1 MKKDLEATTSDLVS
15 VCDDLDFALEDADA
29 EKLDTKGGWAFIR
42 DQLREVERQLR
53 SAIPGFEAGPSQ
65 GETSELELRA
75 HLAVMEAR
83 DRWGAIEP
91 HLAPVW
97 ERLKEAGD
105 KATDALIDAIAPV
118 DDAELQK
125 AIDSVVA
132 EQSERREK
140 AKEEAG
146 EAVDKLR
153 EAAEMAVREVKEA
166 FRLLRGRL
174 PRIKTTSSA
183 EDAAT

>member
-15 VCDDLDFALEDADA
+15 VCEDLDFALEDTDA
-29 EKLDTKGGWAFIR
+29 EKLDTQGGWAFIR

-53 SAIPGFEAGPSQ
+53 SAIPGFEAVPSQ
-65 GETSELELRA
+65 GETSELELKA

-105 KATDALIDAIAPV
+105 RATDALIDAIAPV
-118 DDAELQK
+118 DDAELKQ
-125 AIDSVVA
+125 AIESVVA

-140 AKEEAG
+140 ARHEAG

-153 EAAEMAVREVKEA
+153 EAGELAVREIKEA
-166 FRLLRGRL
+166 FRLLRGRF
-174 PRIKTTSSA
+174 PSVRNTDESESA
-183 EDAAT
+183 SD